1 MTIESAHPRDGF
13 RIGVDIQKNLMKA
26 RHFLQVSSAILGNHR
41 QRSDVTG
48 NDYMN
53 SSSNLSNR
61 HIQEWSGELPGTT
74 KNAPGSILVAS
85 ECVDRCTDL
94 AALFR
99 QLNGKPLFVDR
110 APDQITDEPRLRM
123 ISEQLFRYFPQQQTL
138 TV

>member
-13 RIGVDIQKNLMKA
+13 RIAVDIQKNLMKA

-61 HIQEWSGELPGTT
+61 HIQEWSEELPGTT
-74 KNAPGSILVAS
+74 KTRQ
-85 ECVDRCTDL
+85 DRFWLRRNVSTAVRTLPRCFDSL
-94 AALFR
+94 MANLF
-99 QLNGKPLFVDR
+99 LLIGL
-110 APDQITDEPRLRM
+110 QIR
-123 ISEQLFRYFPQQQTL
+123 
-138 TV
+138 